1 VQYLQNWLHSDQPV
15 VLQETVCGVV
25 VDIDLVI
32 KGLTNAGLLL
42 AEDSFGQK
50 YELSPDGNGFD
61 FFRGLIR
68 RKYHE

>member
-1 VQYLQNWLHSDQPV
+1 LNFLSQVQYLQNWLHSDQPV

-42 AEDSFGQK
+42 AGKICLKEQGYFEQ
-50 YELSPDGNGFD
+50 
-61 FFRGLIR
+61 
-68 RKYHE
+68 

>member
-42 AEDSFGQK
+42 AGKICLKEQGYFEQ
-50 YELSPDGNGFD
+50 
-61 FFRGLIR
+61 
-68 RKYHE
+68 